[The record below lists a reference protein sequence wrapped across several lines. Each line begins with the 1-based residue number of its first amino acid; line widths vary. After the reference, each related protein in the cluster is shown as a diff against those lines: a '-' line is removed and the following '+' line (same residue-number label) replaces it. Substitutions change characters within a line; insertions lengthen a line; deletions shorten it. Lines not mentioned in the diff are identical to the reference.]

1 MGLTFG
7 AVSSAGSSG
16 GSIGDSWE
24 AIGGGSKTIA
34 VWSGSSGGTHYSVG
48 EGKRFI
54 GYIQCNNGN
63 VSINGTE
70 IQQNFWMYQQYY
82 YNKKLIR
89 LNAGDVVSSTSGYV
103 IVMGTESSA

>member
-1 MGLTFG
+1 MGLTFS

-24 AIGGGSKTIA
+24 AIGGGAKTIA
-34 VWSGSSGGTHYSVG
+34 VWSGTAGGTHYTVG

-54 GYIQCNNGN
+54 GYIQSNNGN
-63 VSINGTE
+63 IEINGTS
-70 IQQNFWMYQQYY
+70 IQQVFWMYQQYY

-89 LNAGDVVSSTSGYV
+89 LNSGDVVGSSSGYV
-103 IVMGTESSA
+103 IIMGTESSA